1 MGGGGGAGC
10 GGRRRSVVCYLVEEE
25 GGFHLQWL
33 SSYISSGI
41 HVGKGWIHAKRSPFY
56 AESIFMEG

>member
-1 MGGGGGAGC
+1 M
-10 GGRRRSVVCYLVEEE
+10 CYLVEEE

-33 SSYISSGI
+33 FSYSSSGI